1 MNESNQPLREQIIGL
16 IGVGLVGSALVER
29 FMRVN
34 RRVIGYDVSPE
45 RQRDLIALGGHAASN
60 ADEVFA
66 AADLVVVSLP
76 TSEVATRVLE
86 AVGVPLTGK
95 TIIDTTTGEPEQMA
109 SLGLR
114 LSARGARYLDA
125 TIAGSSAQVRAGEV
139 VVMAGGDAET
149 VAACDELIRS
159 FASRTFHVGP
169 VGAGARMK
177 LVVNL
182 VLGLNRAV
190 LAEGLCFA
198 ERSGVDPRQA
208 LEVLRAGPA
217 YSRVMD
223 TKAHKMLDGDFT
235 PQARLAQH
243 GKDVRLILSA
253 GEQSGATLP
262 LSTLHDQLLS
272 GLVQSGFG
280 DLDNSAI
287 IKAFQN
293 VIHPRVGAPP
303 N

>member
-1 MNESNQPLREQIIGL
+1 MNDPSLNPREQAIGL
-16 IGVGLVGSALVER
+16 IGVGLVGSALAER
-29 FMRVN
+29 FLRANWQV
-34 RRVIGYDVSPE
+34 VGYDVLPE
-45 RQRDLIALGGHAASN
+45 RQRELTALGGRAVMHAA
-60 ADEVFA
+60 DVFA
-66 AADLVVVSLP
+66 AADTVVVSLP
-76 TSEVATRVLE
+76 TSEIAATVLD
-86 AVGVPLTGK
+86 AVSVSLTGK
-95 TIIDTTTGEPEQMA
+95 TIIDTTTGEPDQMA
-109 SLGLR
+109 ALGLR

-139 VVMAGGDAET
+139 ILMVGGDAET
-149 VAACDELIRS
+149 VAACDELFRT
-159 FASRTFHVGP
+159 FASRSFHVGP
-169 VGAGARMK
+169 EGSGARMK

-198 ERSGVDPRQA
+198 ERCGVDPRQA

-223 TKAHKMLDGDFT
+223 TKANKMLDGDFT

-253 GEQSGATLP
+253 GEQHGATLP
-262 LSTLHDQLLS
+262 LSTLHEELLS

-287 IKAFQN
+287 VKAFQTEQP
-293 VIHPRVGAPP
+293 PRS
-303 N
+303 

>member
-1 MNESNQPLREQIIGL
+1 MNDDSQNPRERTIGL
-16 IGVGLVGSALVER
+16 IGVGLVGSALAER
-29 FMRVN
+29 FLHANCQV
-34 RRVIGYDVSPE
+34 VGYDVSVE
-45 RQRDLIALGGHAASN
+45 RQCELIALGGQAASHVE
-60 ADEVFA
+60 DIFA
-66 AADLVVVSLP
+66 AADSVVVSLP
-76 TSEVATRVLE
+76 TSEVAASVLD
-86 AVGVPLTGK
+86 AVSVPFNGK

-109 SLGLR
+109 GLGLR
-114 LSARGARYLDA
+114 LETRGARYLDA

-139 VVMAGGDAET
+139 ILMVGGNADT
-149 VAACDELIRS
+149 VASCDELFRC
-159 FASRTFHVGP
+159 FASRCFHVGP

-198 ERSGVDPRQA
+198 ERFGVDPHQA

-223 TKAHKMLDGDFT
+223 TKASKMLGGDFT

-253 GEQSGATLP
+253 GELHGAMLP

-287 IKAFQN
+287 IKAFQ
-293 VIHPRVGAPP
+293 ISQSS
-303 N
+303 

>member
-1 MNESNQPLREQIIGL
+1 MSDQPANASPLGL
-16 IGVGLVGSALVER
+16 IGVGLVGSALAER
-29 FMRVN
+29 FLHAGWQ
-34 RRVIGYDVSPE
+34 VIGCDTSPE
-45 RQRDLIALGGHAASN
+45 RLRELTALGGQAASN

-66 AADLVVVSLP
+66 AASSIFISVP
-76 TSEVATRVLE
+76 TSEIAAGVLD
-86 AVGVPLTGK
+86 AVNVPLTGK

-109 SLGLR
+109 ALGQR
-114 LSARGARYLDA
+114 LSARGAQYLDA
-125 TIAGSSAQVRAGEV
+125 TIAGSSAQVRDGEV
-139 VVMAGGDAET
+139 IVIVGGGAET
-149 VAACDELIRS
+149 VASCNKLFRC
-159 FASRTFHVGP
+159 FASRTFHVGS
-169 VGAGARMK
+169 VGSGARMK

-223 TKAHKMLDGDFT
+223 TKANKMLDGDFA

-253 GEQSGATLP
+253 GERYGATLP
-262 LSTLHDQLLS
+262 LSTLHDVLLS

-287 IKAFQN
+287 IKAFQH
-293 VIHPRVGAPP
+293 VILPHEVGNP

>member
-1 MNESNQPLREQIIGL
+1 MNEPSQNPRERTIGL
-16 IGVGLVGSALVER
+16 IGVGLVGGALAER
-29 FMRVN
+29 FLHSNWRV
-34 RRVIGYDVSPE
+34 VGCDISPE
-45 RQRDLIALGGHAASN
+45 RQCELTALGGRVVSN

-66 AADLVVVSLP
+66 VADSIFISLP
-76 TSEVATRVLE
+76 TSEIAANVLDAVTVPVA
-86 AVGVPLTGK
+86 GK
-95 TIIDTTTGEPEQMA
+95 TVIDTTTGEPEQMSA
-109 SLGLR
+109 LGRR
-114 LSARGARYLDA
+114 LTARGVRYLDA

-139 VVMAGGDAET
+139 ILMVGGDAET
-149 VAACDELIRS
+149 VAACDELFRG
-159 FASRTFHVGP
+159 FASRTFHVGH

-198 ERSGVDPRQA
+198 ERCGVDPRQA
-208 LEVLRAGPA
+208 LEILCAGPA

-223 TKAHKMLDGDFT
+223 MKANKMLDGDFT

-253 GEQSGATLP
+253 GEQHGATLP

-272 GLVQSGFG
+272 SLVQSGFG

-287 IKAFQN
+287 IKAFQTSQ
-293 VIHPRVGAPP
+293 PLR
-303 N
+303 

>member
-1 MNESNQPLREQIIGL
+1 MNELRQNPRERIIGL
-16 IGVGLVGSALVER
+16 IGVGLVGSALAER
-29 FMRVN
+29 FLHAGWQ
-34 RRVIGYDVSPE
+34 VIGCDASPE
-45 RQRDLIALGGHAASN
+45 RLCELKTFGGRAAST
-60 ADEVFA
+60 AAEVFTA
-66 AADLVVVSLP
+66 ANSIFISLP
-76 TSEVATRVLE
+76 TSEIAASVLD
-86 AVGVPLTGK
+86 AVNVPLHGK

-109 SLGLR
+109 ALGRR
-114 LSARGARYLDA
+114 LTARGARYLDA

-139 VVMAGGDAET
+139 ILMVGGDTEAVT
-149 VAACDELIRS
+149 LCDELFRG
-159 FASRTFHVGP
+159 FASRCFHVGP
-169 VGAGARMK
+169 AGAGARMK

-198 ERSGVDPRQA
+198 ERSGVDPHLA

-223 TKAHKMLDGDFT
+223 TKANKMLDGDFT

-253 GEQSGATLP
+253 GEQHGATLP

-272 GLVQSGFG
+272 GLVQSGYG
-280 DLDNSAI
+280 ELDNSAI

-293 VIHPRVGAPP
+293 S
-303 N
+303 

>member
-1 MNESNQPLREQIIGL
+1 MNEPSQNPRERPLGL
-16 IGVGLVGSALVER
+16 IGVGLVGGALAER
-29 FMRVN
+29 FLHAGWRV
-34 RRVIGYDVSPE
+34 VGCDVSPE
-45 RQRDLIALGGHAASN
+45 RQRELTDLGGRAVSC
-60 ADEVFA
+60 ADDVFA
-66 AADLVVVSLP
+66 AADSIFISLP
-76 TSEVATRVLE
+76 TSEIAASVLD
-86 AVGVPLTGK
+86 AVTVPLPGK
-95 TIIDTTTGEPEQMA
+95 TILDTTTGEPEQMA
-109 SLGLR
+109 ALGQR

-139 VVMAGGDAET
+139 LLMIGGDTET
-149 VAACDELIRS
+149 VAACDELFRA

-169 VGAGARMK
+169 AGAGARMK

-198 ERSGVDPRQA
+198 ERCGVDPRQA
-208 LEVLRAGPA
+208 LEILRAGPA

-223 TKAHKMLDGDFT
+223 TKADKMLDGDFT

-253 GEQSGATLP
+253 GEQHGATLP

-272 GLVQSGFG
+272 RLVQSGFG

-287 IKAFQN
+287 IKAFQTEQP
-293 VIHPRVGAPP
+293 PRS
-303 N
+303 

>member
-1 MNESNQPLREQIIGL
+1 MNEPSQNPRERTIGL
-16 IGVGLVGSALVER
+16 IGVGLVGSALAER
-29 FMRVN
+29 FLHSNWQV
-34 RRVIGYDVSPE
+34 VGCDVSPE
-45 RQRDLIALGGHAASN
+45 RQRELTALGGRAVSN

-66 AADLVVVSLP
+66 AADSIFISLP
-76 TSEVATRVLE
+76 TSEIAASVLD
-86 AVGVPLTGK
+86 AVTGPLSGK
-95 TIIDTTTGEPEQMA
+95 AIIDTTTGEPEQMA
-109 SLGLR
+109 ALGRR

-125 TIAGSSAQVRAGEV
+125 TIAGSSAQVRVGEV
-139 VVMAGGDAET
+139 LLMVGGDAET
-149 VAACDELIRS
+149 LAACDGLFRE

-198 ERSGVDPRQA
+198 ERCGIDPRQA

-223 TKAHKMLDGDFT
+223 TKAGKMLDGDFA

-253 GEQSGATLP
+253 GEQHGAMLP

-272 GLVQSGFG
+272 RLVQSGFG

-287 IKAFQN
+287 IKAFQSL
-293 VIHPRVGAPP
+293 PTAR
-303 N
+303 